1 MKHLS
6 CTKSLSVDDIHML
19 KIVGIFC
26 NITIPGGREKSLP
39 LFLMNDGIFKKYV
52 IIIVTL

>member
-26 NITIPGGREKSLP
+26 NVTIPGGREKSLP

>member
-6 CTKSLSVDDIHML
+6 CTKTFSVADIHMR

-26 NITIPGGREKSLP
+26 NVTIPGGREKSLP
-39 LFLMNDGIFKKYV
+39 LFLMNDEIFKKYG
-52 IIIVTL
+52 IIIVAL